1 MTYWLILSA
10 TFAVAI
16 FFTACLGFC
25 LVAGLGWA
33 MAGGR
38 GQRPRGDSWTGMLRP
53 WLLSLLRL
61 YDRIWSRWLRPPYA
75 RR

>member
-1 MTYWLILSA
+1 MTYWLVLSA

-33 MAGGR
+33 MTGGR
-38 GQRPRGDSWTGMLRP
+38 RPRGDSWMGSARP
-53 WLLSLLRL
+53 WMMRL
-61 YDRIWSRWLRPPYA
+61 YERLAARWLRPPYA
-75 RR
+75 R